1 MKDNRQVGCL
11 YGKDVKLAVQE
22 TAKQTR
28 QDNEEAYK
36 LNATSYEEF
45 IEKRTNGAEY
55 DDSLNNDDIVF
66 KSWTKRSN
74 VSGRLTKISQAVQVS
89 STQAEEKG

>member
-1 MKDNRQVGCL
+1 MKDNRQVGCFD
-11 YGKDVKLAVQE
+11 GKDVKLAIQE

-28 QDNEEAYK
+28 QDNEEANK

-45 IEKRTNGAEY
+45 IEKRNNGAEY
-55 DDSLNNDDIVF
+55 DDGLNNDDIVF

-74 VSGRLTKISQAVQVS
+74 VVS
-89 STQAEEKG
+89 EINQNKSSCPRQQ